1 MREKLKEENISKI
14 LTEININ
21 RYKRKRVD
29 NEKENN
35 RGITLIALVITIII
49 LLILA
54 GVTLATLTGDNG
66 IITRA
71 TEARISTELSA
82 YKEELELY
90 KVNKTSE
97 NTNFIEETLTAGKT
111 DLNYNTK
118 NEEETGNIKTI
129 ITDISDKYFEK
140 LEVIKGKLLIN
151 TQDKT
156 EIKVAQSLG
165 IEVNPYDIRDGVLW
179 SSTGNLLLMDENTGS
194 LTIPDSVTSIGEG
207 AFSNL
212 EGLKT
217 IIIPP
222 TVKRIE
228 QNAFRNNTTLE
239 NVIIQERNGE
249 GVEYIGESAFYGC
262 SNLKNIDL
270 PDTIT
275 YIGGQA
281 FRHNSNLDNI
291 ILPSKLKKLEGLT
304 FQNCFNLKNLE
315 LSEDL
320 EELGAECLSNTKLTI
335 LKLPPNLKNIGN
347 GAILIS
353 TLQQIDTSEN
363 NYFEF
368 KNGVLYTKDLKTLVI
383 ALPNVT
389 SINIENSVETIQEYA
404 FRNCSNLAT
413 IQIPKNVREI
423 GQRAFYNSNLKSLI
437 VDSNNNYF
445 INDENGNLYSKDG
458 TILYRLFDTGNVIIR
473 DGVKNIKG
481 GALLDNGIQTLT
493 LPDSFEGDTTANI
506 YAVFPNLDYL
516 LLPKNVNKFDK
527 QAYFNVKNIEVDR
540 SNPYLKSINNEY
552 ILSKDGKELYWVKS
566 DLTEVNIPDTVETIK
581 VHAFYYSK
589 TEEIKLPNKVKKI
602 EGGIMLGANF
612 KRIEIPSSI
621 EEIDTLAFSSVDNLR
636 EVIIHK
642 KKDTINGSPWS
653 NQYGDRAV
661 IWDN

>member
-1 MREKLKEENISKI
+1 MRENK
-14 LTEININ
+14 
-21 RYKRKRVD
+21 
-29 NEKENN
+29 
-35 RGITLIALVITIII
+35 GITLIALVITIII

-66 IITRA
+66 IITKAR
-71 TEARISTELSA
+71 EAELSTELSA

-653 NQYGDRAV
+653 NPYGDRAV